1 MTERA
6 VTVDE
11 ALAIASAQ
19 RRAGHL
25 DEAESILRQ
34 ILEAR
39 PSHPTGWHEL
49 ALALNASG
57 RHSEALDA
65 VAAAIDADPA
75 SADLH
80 ATRGEVLAA
89 LGRPEEAVAAFR
101 LAVGNGGRSAAA
113 EPPRPQF
120 SPERLRD
127 ALVVA
132 ANEVAA
138 GLGARAGTL
147 TFHDLMQLP
156 RVWKYKMLSD
166 CERVTGTPITAQ
178 PVLLKGPGEIRLG
191 RDVQFGWHA
200 SPGHYSGYAYVEAGL
215 PESVVEIG
223 DGALFNN
230 NATVRSEGPG
240 IRIGEQALFGT
251 NVEVFDSDFHELDP
265 ARRRGGSPNTAH
277 VDIGANVFVGSDVKI
292 LKGVTIGANTVV
304 GNGAIVTAS
313 LPADVIAVG
322 SPARVLRSL

>member
-49 ALALNASG
+49 ALAVNASG

-75 SADLH
+75 SGDLH

-89 LGRPEEAVAAFR
+89 LGRPEEAVAA
-101 LAVGNGGRSAAA
+101 
-113 EPPRPQF
+113 
-120 SPERLRD
+120 
-127 ALVVA
+127 
-132 ANEVAA
+132 
-138 GLGARAGTL
+138 
-147 TFHDLMQLP
+147 
-156 RVWKYKMLSD
+156 
-166 CERVTGTPITAQ
+166 
-178 PVLLKGPGEIRLG
+178 
-191 RDVQFGWHA
+191 
-200 SPGHYSGYAYVEAGL
+200 
-215 PESVVEIG
+215 VEI
-223 DGALFNN
+223 
-230 NATVRSEGPG
+230 
-240 IRIGEQALFGT
+240 
-251 NVEVFDSDFHELDP
+251 FDSDFHELDP
-265 ARRRGGSPNTAH
+265 ARRRGGTPNTAH
-277 VDIGANVFVGSDVKI
+277 VDIGANVFVGSEVKI

-322 SPARVLRSL
+322 SPARVLRAL